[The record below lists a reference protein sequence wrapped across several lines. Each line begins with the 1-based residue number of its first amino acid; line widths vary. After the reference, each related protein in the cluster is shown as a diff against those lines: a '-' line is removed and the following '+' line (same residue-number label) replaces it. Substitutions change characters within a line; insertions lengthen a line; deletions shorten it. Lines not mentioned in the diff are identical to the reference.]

1 MAKSSAGRKG
11 MKDKTEKPLASNL
24 LIIGAGTAGM
34 ACAITAAE
42 NGAKVLVI
50 EKTNKIGG
58 TLFLTGG
65 QMSGGG
71 TRRQKQRN
79 IEDSPENHF
88 AEVMKIS
95 RNTANEALVRLAVE
109 EAPKT
114 LDWLDDLGID
124 WDETT
129 PKIIFGHVT
138 YQHPRTHFGINK
150 GLSIYNALERLWNK
164 FVESGNIEILF
175 NHKLESL
182 LTQNGKVIG
191 AVANGQEF
199 FAQNI
204 ILATGG
210 YAGNAEM
217 YARLHPRKPRLI
229 TAAAESSTG
238 EGIEI
243 AHKIG
248 GKIWNTEKLI
258 SGLGA
263 VEVEPNSGRA
273 DFWNAWAM
281 VYTSAY
287 RPPREIYVN
296 AEGKRFMDENEIDA
310 DVRERLLEKQ
320 PGEKFWVI
328 FDETALTEEGMTII
342 PAWTIERIKEES
354 EKENCLWKADSIA
367 ELAEKIGVPGENL
380 TKTVNEFNH
389 FVKNQKDEQ
398 FGRTHLQNSL
408 TKPQFYA
415 LLTYG
420 SSLVSCGG
428 LAINNHLQVIDKDDN
443 PIQNL
448 YAVGEIIG
456 TGATTGNAFCS
467 GMVITPA
474 LSFGRI
480 LGRKLSQKSDSKTI

>member
-1 MAKSSAGRKG
+1 M
-11 MKDKTEKPLASNL
+11 TENPQL

-42 NGAKVLVI
+42 NGARVLVI
-50 EKTNKIGG
+50 EKTDFIGG
-58 TLFLTGG
+58 TLHLTGG
-65 QMSGGG
+65 HMSGGG
-71 TRRQKQRN
+71 TRRQRERN

-88 AEVMKIS
+88 NEVQEICRK
-95 RNTANEALVRLAVE
+95 TADEALVRLAVD

-114 LDWLDDLGID
+114 LDWLDDLGFE
-124 WDETT
+124 WDEST

-138 YQHPRTHFGINK
+138 YKKPRTHFGIEK
-150 GLSIYNALERLWNK
+150 GVSIFKVFEPVWNR
-164 FVESGNIEILF
+164 FVSSGNIEVLF

-182 LTQNGKVIG
+182 LVKNGKVVGVI
-191 AVANGQEF
+191 ANGEKF
-199 FAQNI
+199 FAENT

-210 YAGNAEM
+210 YAGNPKM
-217 YARLHPRKPRLI
+217 YARLHPWKPRLI
-229 TAAAESSTG
+229 TAASEHSTG

-243 AHKIG
+243 AEKIG

-263 VEVEPNSGRA
+263 VETEPNSSRA
-273 DFWNAWAM
+273 DFWNDWAM

-296 AEGKRFMDENEIDA
+296 AQGKRFMDENEIDA
-310 DVRERLLEKQ
+310 DKRERDLEQ
-320 PGEKFWVI
+320 QTGEKFWAI
-328 FDETALTEEGMTII
+328 FDENALLEEGMNLI
-342 PAWTIERIKEES
+342 PMWSVERIRAEA
-354 EKENCLWKADSIA
+354 EKEKCLWKAETIA
-367 ELAEKIGVPGENL
+367 KLADKIGVPKNALVE
-380 TKTVNEFNH
+380 TVEEFNG
-389 FVKNQKDEQ
+389 FVENQKDEQ
-398 FGRTHLQNSL
+398 FGRTYLQNSVA
-408 TKPQFYA
+408 KPPFYA

-428 LAINNHLQVIDKDDN
+428 LAINAELQVVDKDDQ
-443 PIQNL
+443 PIPNL
-448 YAVGEIIG
+448 YAIGEIIG

-480 LGRKLSQKSDSKTI
+480 LGRKLSENV

>member
-1 MAKSSAGRKG
+1 MAKMAKSS
-11 MKDKTEKPLASNL
+11 NL
-24 LIIGAGTAGM
+24 TLEAKNENPKMLIIGAGTAGM
-34 ACAITAAE
+34 ACAIIAAE

-50 EKTNKIGG
+50 EKTDQIGG

-71 TRRQKQRN
+71 THRQSQRN

-88 AEVMKIS
+88 AEVMEIS
-95 RNTANEALVRLAVE
+95 RNTADESLVRLAVD
-109 EAPKT
+109 EAPNT

-138 YQHPRTHFGINK
+138 YKRPRTHFGINK
-150 GLSIYNALERLWNK
+150 GLSIFNALEPVWNNY
-164 FVESGNIEILF
+164 VESGNIEVLL

-182 LTQNGKVIG
+182 LTEDGKVLG
-191 AVANGQEF
+191 VVANGKKY
-199 FAQNI
+199 FAENTV
-204 ILATGG
+204 LATGG
-210 YAGNAEM
+210 YAGNPEM
-217 YARLHPRKPRLI
+217 YARLHPWKPRLI

-243 AHKIG
+243 AQRIG

-263 VEVEPNSGRA
+263 VELEPNSNRA

-287 RPPREIYVN
+287 RSPREIYVN
-296 AEGKRFMDENEIDA
+296 TMGKRFMDENEIDA
-310 DVRERLLEKQ
+310 DVRERCLEKQ
-320 PGEKFWVI
+320 PSEKFWAI
-328 FDETALTEEGMTII
+328 FDENALMEAGMTLV
-342 PAWTIERIKEES
+342 PSWTIERIKEEA
-354 EKENCLWKADSIA
+354 EKEKCVWKAETME
-367 ELAEKIGVPGENL
+367 ELAQKIGVPSESL
-380 TKTVNEFNH
+380 IETVEEFN
-389 FVKNQKDEQ
+389 NCIAIQKDKQ
-398 FGRTHLQNSL
+398 FGRTYLQNSL
-408 TKPQFYA
+408 ENPPFYA

-428 LAINNHLQVIDKDDN
+428 LAINGDLQVVDKN
-443 PIQNL
+443 HKPIPNL
-448 YAVGEIIG
+448 YAIGEIIG
-456 TGATTGNAFCS
+456 AGATTGNAFCS
-467 GMVITPA
+467 GMLITPA

-480 LGRKLSQKSDSKTI
+480 LGRRLAKL